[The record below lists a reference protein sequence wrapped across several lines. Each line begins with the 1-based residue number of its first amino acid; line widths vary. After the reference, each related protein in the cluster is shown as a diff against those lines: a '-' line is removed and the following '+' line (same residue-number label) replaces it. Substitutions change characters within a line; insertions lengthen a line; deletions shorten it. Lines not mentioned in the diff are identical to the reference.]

1 MVFYFATYL
10 KQKQIIK
17 IETKRTVVL
26 RINKLSF
33 CGKG

>member
-10 KQKQIIK
+10 KKQIIK

-26 RINKLSF
+26 RINKLNF